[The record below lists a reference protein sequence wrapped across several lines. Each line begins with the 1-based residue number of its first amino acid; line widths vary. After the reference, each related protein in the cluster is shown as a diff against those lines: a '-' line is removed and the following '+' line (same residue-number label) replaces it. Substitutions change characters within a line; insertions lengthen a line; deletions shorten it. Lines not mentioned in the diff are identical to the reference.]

1 MEKRLAATFFTDN
14 FLITVIPIYL
24 DNNFIA
30 YVFLFYLF
38 YNIVSKLLYTGGF
51 KVNNSIKTHDF
62 ALKIY
67 IECMQANDVLM
78 CRNNLGNRVLHCSYS
93 FIFGVGGINSNYQR
107 DFELLVNCRLHVF
120 CDSV

>member
-1 MEKRLAATFFTDN
+1 MEKRLAATLFTDN

-51 KVNNSIKTHDF
+51 KVNNSIKAHYF
-62 ALKIY
+62 ALKIH
-67 IECMQANDVLM
+67 IKRMHSNDIFM
-78 CRNNLGNRVLHCSYS
+78 SHNNLCNRVLHCSYS